1 MVTQGGSVRRTL
13 LGMAVGAVTVVVAL
27 VAGASPAAA
36 HAELIETRPANGEQL
51 DAPPDQVYLRFN
63 ESVDILDDSLEVFD
77 SSGDQLD
84 LDRADHVDGD
94 GTTLGT
100 DLPALDDGA
109 YVVTWRVGSADS
121 HPIQGAFTFRVGE
134 GDQAEANAL
143 MADLVASGGGD
154 TTVGFLYGVVRFAD
168 FVGMVLLVGGALF
181 VAGLWP
187 AGVSDRRARRLLV
200 GGWITVAVATLLSF
214 GFQGAYTA
222 GDTLSGIVD
231 SSELGDTLDSRAGR
245 VWLIR
250 LLLLALILVVR
261 RRLLP
266 APVGANTAA
275 TTLSASASTDY
286 EVEETEAPVPASAT
300 TASKPGSAERL
311 TPQVIGVLVL
321 GLALLA
327 TISFAGHAGAGD
339 LVPLA
344 LAADLV
350 HLVSVAFWLGGLTLL
365 LVAVVR
371 RQPSTDDEAGDPAPT
386 SGTTDTTAIARI
398 VGEFSAVAFVA
409 VIAIVVSGTVQGWRQ
424 VGTVWALTSTTY
436 GRLLIAKVVLFAL
449 IMGGAYLSRQWAR
462 KAAVKKA
469 DATGPSLKT
478 LRRSVGAEVVIA
490 VVVLAVTALLVN
502 TVPAEDAY
510 DPTFSAEVHGE
521 LLFARIEVEP
531 AKAGP
536 ADIVVDTL
544 DHGGNP
550 ISPVGVTASLSQP
563 GLDIGPLPIDLEEDG
578 TGHWAAP
585 DTEIPF
591 AGAWQLDV
599 DVRISE
605 FDQET
610 LSATLPVK

>member
-1 MVTQGGSVRRTL
+1 MRRTL

-36 HAELIETRPANGEQL
+36 HAELIETRPADGEQL
-51 DAPPDQVYLRFN
+51 DTPPDQLYLRFN
-63 ESVDILDDSLEVFD
+63 ETVDILDDSLEVFD
-77 SSGDQLD
+77 SSGAQLD
-84 LDRADHVDGD
+84 LAGAEHVDGD

-100 DLPALDDGA
+100 DLPPLDDGA

-121 HPIQGAFTFRVGE
+121 HPIQGAFTFRVGA
-134 GDQAEANAL
+134 GDQVEANAL

-154 TTVGFLYGVVRFAD
+154 TTVGFLYGVVRFAG
-168 FVGMVLLVGGALF
+168 FIGMVLLVGGALF

-187 AGVSDRRARRLLV
+187 AGASDRRARRLLV
-200 GGWITVAVATLLSF
+200 GGWITVTVATLLSF

-231 SSELGDTLDSRAGR
+231 TTEVGDTLDSRAGR

-250 LLLLALILVVR
+250 LLLLALIVVVR

-266 APVGANTAA
+266 APTVSPNSTA
-275 TTLSASASTDY
+275 TTLSASASTGY
-286 EVEETEAPVPASAT
+286 EVEEAPAP
-300 TASKPGSAERL
+300 TASEPGLAERF
-311 TPQVIGVLVL
+311 TPQVLGVLGL

-327 TISFAGHAGAGD
+327 TVSFAGHAGAGD
-339 LVPLA
+339 LVPVA

-371 RQPSTDDEAGDPAPT
+371 RQPPADDGDAEPAATSDTAG
-386 SGTTDTTAIARI
+386 IARI

-424 VGTVWALTSTTY
+424 VGTISALSSTTY

-449 IMGGAYLSRQWAR
+449 IMGGAYLSRQWVGKASAR
-462 KAAVKKA
+462 KADTAA
-469 DATGPSLKT
+469 PTLGA
-478 LRRSVGAEVVIA
+478 LRRSVGVEVVIA

-502 TVPAEDAY
+502 TVPAEDAD

-521 LLFARIEVEP
+521 LLFVRIEVEP
-531 AKAGP
+531 AEAGP

-550 ISPVGVTASLSQP
+550 VSPVGVTASLSQP
-563 GLDIGPLPIDLEEDG
+563 GLDIGPLPIELAEDG
-578 TGHWAAP
+578 TGHWVAP
-585 DTEIPF
+585 ATEIPF

-599 DVRISE
+599 DVRISD

-610 LSATLPVK
+610 LSASLPVK